1 MVELDDYSGSD
12 RLVTLYLFVI
22 LGNNLPCHCEPFPLV
37 IAVSQ
42 SPEYSEGE
50 AWQSHSLPS
59 PPRLLRRYAPRND
72 EGKRL
77 LSVIKK
83 CH

>member
-1 MVELDDYSGSD
+1 VVELDDYSGSD

-22 LGNNLPCHCEPFPLV
+22 LGNNLPCHCEPRLV
-37 IAVSQ
+37 GARQ
-42 SPEYSEGE
+42 SPSP
-50 AWQSHSLPS
+50 PS